1 MSTSHESL
9 SLAPPRG
16 RATRHVSR
24 GVLTRTL
31 IACGFALLVA
41 AVSPLARAQDDQP
54 PAEEEK
60 PREVDVRLKTIG
72 SLGASHIYTSFGY
85 IGTVA
90 DAVAKEVYPPERAED
105 LMREM
110 IGMID
115 VNIANLREVRKTG
128 LTESDVAAVDAMI
141 EIYGLLKQEAQAL
154 SRYAKSRDR
163 EDAQA
168 FEKARQTAWPR
179 IARLL
184 GLKLNDNS
192 PANESP
198 DTPAP
203 EGEKPDEKDPAEPSP

>member
-1 MSTSHESL
+1 MSTSHECL

-24 GVLTRTL
+24 STLTRTL
-31 IACGFALLVA
+31 IAGGFALLVA
-41 AVSPLARAQDDQP
+41 AVPPFARAQQDQP
-54 PAEEEK
+54 PAEQEK
-60 PREVDVRLKTIG
+60 PREVDARLKTIG

-90 DAVAKEVYPPERAED
+90 DAIAKDVYPPERAED

-141 EIYGLLKQEAQAL
+141 EIYALLKQEAQAL
-154 SRYAKSRDR
+154 SRYAKSRDM
-163 EDAQA
+163 EDARA
-168 FEKARQTAWPR
+168 FEKARQTAWPQ

-184 GLKLNDNS
+184 GLKVDNRL
-192 PANESP
+192 PDNENP
-198 DTPAP
+198 DNQKPDSK
-203 EGEKPDEKDPAEPSP
+203 KPDE